1 MSKRKDFE
9 AALVDHLIAMMS
21 WVAKKHGGVN
31 EILNDLIF
39 TEDNPEHINNEAS
52 MIFYDKSL
60 INNEL
65 SSSML
70 RVEIYNVQL
79 DVNLQPTWTYAVH
92 FRIDQELG
100 NAWYIKR
107 MLIEIDEAN
116 LSYEILKY
124 FIANIK
130 KVRLP
135 LKANDPLWDYFK
147 TLVNGET
154 YLKTMEFSKQSQ
166 L

>member
-1 MSKRKDFE
+1 MSKREDFE
-9 AALVDHLIAMMS
+9 EALVDHLIAMMS

-39 TEDNPEHINNEAS
+39 TEEDPELIHDEAS
-52 MIFYDKSL
+52 EIFYKKSL
-60 INNEL
+60 INTEL
-65 SSSML
+65 SSSWL
-70 RVEIYNVQL
+70 RVAINNVQL

-92 FRIDQELG
+92 FRYDKELG
-100 NAWYIKR
+100 HAWSIAR
-107 MLIEIDEAN
+107 MLFKIDETN
-116 LSYEILKY
+116 SSYEILES
-124 FIANIK
+124 FISNTK

-147 TLVNGET
+147 TLVSGET
-154 YLKTMEFSKQSQ
+154 YMKIMDFSKQSQ

>member
-39 TEDNPEHINNEAS
+39 TEEDPELIHDEAS
-52 MIFYDKSL
+52 EIFYDKSV
-60 INNEL
+60 INTEL
-65 SSSML
+65 SSNML
-70 RVEIYNVQL
+70 GVAIYNVQL

-92 FRIDQELG
+92 FRNDKELG

-107 MLIEIDEAN
+107 MLIKIDEAN
-116 LSYEILKY
+116 KSYDIQKY
-124 FIANIK
+124 FIAYIK
-130 KVRLP
+130 KVRVP
-135 LKANDPLWDYFK
+135 PKANDPLWDYFK
-147 TLVNGET
+147 TQVTGDT
-154 YLKTMEFSKQSQ
+154 YIKIMYFSMQAQ